1 MTEFILVVDDN
12 PTNLSVLTQALKSA
26 GFKVR
31 VAVDGESAIEQ
42 VQYDQPAL
50 ILLDVEMPGIDGF
63 ETCIKLKSNPSTYD
77 IPIIFMTALADKESK
92 LKGLSLGAVDYITKP
107 FEQEEVLARVKV
119 HLKLRSLTKTLEEK
133 NAQLYQLN
141 EGLEQRVA
149 ERTAELQKAQ
159 IQMIQQEKLSS
170 LGELVAGVAH
180 EINNPISFISS
191 NIEPA
196 KQYVAALTK
205 ILQLYQKNYS
215 QPVPEIE
222 NESDEVDLEFLLEDL
237 PKILD
242 SMKLGSERIQ
252 NISNSLRNFSRSDIT
267 TKIPVNLHEGIDST
281 LLILRHRMKACG
293 NQPEIKVIKHYG
305 NLPLVTCYPGQMN
318 QVFMN
323 IFANAIDAL
332 EDGNGSWHSQ
342 ADPGNEGNGKEITL
356 DQLPITNH
364 QLPTLKIC
372 TELSDGNNVIIRIAD
387 NGSGMTE
394 EVKQRIFEPMF
405 TTKTLGKGTGL
416 GLSIC
421 RQIIAEKHGGK
432 LSCISAPGEGTEFV
446 IEIPLG

>member
-42 VQYDQPAL
+42 VEYDQPAL
-50 ILLDVEMPGIDGF
+50 ILLDVQMPGIDGF
-63 ETCIKLKSNPSTYD
+63 ETCIQLKSNPSTYD

-107 FEQEEVLARVKV
+107 FEQEEVLARVNV

-133 NAQLYQLN
+133 NSLLYQLN

-149 ERTAELQKAQ
+149 ERTAELKKAQ

-196 KQYVAALTK
+196 KQYVSDMTK
-205 ILQLYQKNYS
+205 ILQLYQKHYP

-222 NESDEVDLEFLLEDL
+222 KESDAADLEFALEDL

-267 TKIPVNLHEGIDST
+267 TRIPVNLHEGIDST

-293 NQPEIKVIKHYG
+293 NQPEIKVIKQYG

-323 IFANAIDAL
+323 IFANAIDVL
-332 EDGNGSWHSQ
+332 QDSNWSSHSQ
-342 ADPGNEGNGKEITL
+342 SEPGMANEKETPV
-356 DQLPITNH
+356 DQLPITNY
-364 QLPTLKIC
+364 QLPTIKIC
-372 TELSDGNNVIIRIAD
+372 TEVIAKNNAIIRIAD

-405 TTKTLGKGTGL
+405 TTKTVGKGTGL

-421 RQIIAEKHGGK
+421 RQIIEEKHGGN

>member
-42 VQYDQPAL
+42 VEYDQPAL
-50 ILLDVEMPGIDGF
+50 ILLDVQMPGIDGF
-63 ETCIKLKSNPSTYD
+63 ETCIKLKSNPSTHD

-133 NAQLYQLN
+133 NAQLYQLK

-170 LGELVAGVAH
+170 LGQLVAGVAH

-196 KQYVAALTK
+196 KQYVADMTK
-205 ILQLYQKNYS
+205 ILHLYQKHYP
-215 QPVPEIE
+215 QPVAEIE
-222 NESDEVDLEFLLEDL
+222 KESYDIDLEFLLEDL

-293 NQPEIKVIKHYG
+293 NQPEIQVIKHYG

-332 EDGNGSWHSQ
+332 EDGNRSSVM
-342 ADPGNEGNGKEITL
+342 GNGG
-356 DQLPITNH
+356 D
-364 QLPTLKIC
+364 
-372 TELSDGNNVIIRIAD
+372 
-387 NGSGMTE
+387 
-394 EVKQRIFEPMF
+394 
-405 TTKTLGKGTGL
+405 KGDKGD
-416 GLSIC
+416 
-421 RQIIAEKHGGK
+421 K
-432 LSCISAPGEGTEFV
+432 
-446 IEIPLG
+446 

>member
-42 VQYDQPAL
+42 VEYDQPAL
-50 ILLDVEMPGIDGF
+50 ILLDVQMPGIDGF
-63 ETCIKLKSNPSTYD
+63 ETCIRLKSNPSTYD

-133 NAQLYQLN
+133 NTQLYQLN

-149 ERTAELQKAQ
+149 ERTAELQKVQ

-170 LGELVAGVAH
+170 LGQLVAGVAH

-196 KQYVAALTK
+196 KQYVADLTR
-205 ILQLYQKNYS
+205 ILQLYQKHYP
-215 QPVPEIE
+215 QPVAEIAK
-222 NESDEVDLEFLLEDL
+222 ESYDVDLEFILEDL

-242 SMKLGSERIQ
+242 SMKLGSDRIQ

-267 TKIPVNLHEGIDST
+267 TKMPVNLHEGIDST

-293 NQPEIKVIKHYG
+293 NQPEIQVIKHYG

-332 EDGNGSWHSQ
+332 QD
-342 ADPGNEGNGKEITL
+342 GNGKEIT
-356 DQLPITNH
+356 NE
-364 QLPTLKIC
+364 QLPTIKVG
-372 TELSDGNNVIIRIAD
+372 TEVIDKNNVAIRIAD

-394 EVKQRIFEPMF
+394 EVKQHIFEPMF
-405 TTKTLGKGTGL
+405 TTKTVGKGTGL

-421 RQIIAEKHGGK
+421 RQIIEEKHGGN

>member
-42 VQYDQPAL
+42 VEYDQPAL
-50 ILLDVEMPGIDGF
+50 ILLDVQMPGIDGF
-63 ETCIKLKSNPSTYD
+63 ETCIKLKSNPSTHD

-133 NAQLYQLN
+133 NAQLYQLK

-170 LGELVAGVAH
+170 LGQLVAGVAH

-196 KQYVAALTK
+196 KQYVADMTK
-205 ILQLYQKNYS
+205 ILHLYQKHYP
-215 QPVPEIE
+215 QPVAEIE
-222 NESDEVDLEFLLEDL
+222 KESYDIDLEFLLEDL

-267 TKIPVNLHEGIDST
+267 TKMPVNLHEGIDST

-293 NQPEIKVIKHYG
+293 NQPEIQVIKQYG
-305 NLPLVTCYPGQMN
+305 KLPLVTCYPGQMN

-332 EDGNGSWHSQ
+332 QD
-342 ADPGNEGNGKEITL
+342 GNGKEIT
-356 DQLPITNH
+356 NE
-364 QLPTLKIC
+364 QLPTIKVG
-372 TELSDGNNVIIRIAD
+372 TEVIDKNNVAIRIAD

-394 EVKQRIFEPMF
+394 EVKQHIFEPMF
-405 TTKTLGKGTGL
+405 TTKTVGKGTGL

-421 RQIIAEKHGGK
+421 RQIIEEKHGGN